1 MATTA
6 QVNINVNAGNSKET
20 VGQISDDIQKANE
33 SAIPLKKQ
41 LKDIT
46 MQMQQLAAAG
56 DTSSAKYQ
64 QLNRRAGELRDTIGD
79 VNAQINATAGSP
91 VENLG
96 KGLGSALK
104 IGVNGF
110 QAVTAGMALFGSESE
125 ETQKVMMKLQAAMAF
140 TQAITALGSMGDE
153 IDNMKSAFNSFG
165 KSAKA
170 ALQGVKAGIAATGI
184 GVLLIAVGVLV
195 SYWDDIK
202 GAISGVSAEQ
212 KKLNEL
218 SKKDVE
224 AAKERTSALEGS
236 VAQLKLA
243 GKSERDILLLKIKS
257 YKQEIQKG
265 DVQLENEKKTL
276 KSQIEASRRNKA
288 ILEGFIMFLTMPI
301 QMILGTIDE
310 ITEALE
316 YLGVIEEATSLREDM
331 TSWIAKQV
339 FDPDEVAAKGEETI
353 KEMEKAQLAL
363 KEKLAQ
369 AELDL
374 KAIDENAS
382 NNRKAAAKKAAEDKA
397 KTQEEADKKEEQRR
411 QALVAQMDK
420 DFQDNLALE
429 RAQAKS
435 RIEIMTDEK
444 QKQKEV
450 LIQANKEYVE
460 DFLEKRIDDEKK
472 ALDDQFI
479 SRQIS
484 EKDYNEKLAQL
495 RLNSINTLSDQEK
508 EILSN
513 KKIELDNALL
523 EIDKKSNEELLAQK
537 RALRDKE
544 TELMAEGFDKQRAL
558 AFNAYQNDLDAFK
571 VLLEEKKINQE
582 EYNKLSILAEQRYND
597 KLKEIDKKAAD
608 EKFKEKQEEFKK
620 VAKEVQ
626 MWGDA
631 TMAIVNAINEA
642 QNQRTATRIN
652 QIAEEGKVEEEMLKS
667 QLENRQITQ
676 AEYDALVKQDKIKQE
691 TETKKLQV
699 QSFRR
704 TKAINIA
711 NAIQAGALAVLNALA
726 TPALPPIPQILAGM
740 AGAASAIQIGT
751 IASQNFTAAR
761 GGIVPGNGSPDVDS
775 VPAMLAPGEA
785 VINARSASMFPQ
797 TLDLINRAGGG
808 QNLLPSFAQDPK
820 VSSGNVFNENKPEPV
835 RAYVVETEIT
845 DTQKRVNR
853 IKQSAEF

>member
-33 SAIPLKKQ
+33 SAIPLRKQ
-41 LKDIT
+41 LKEVT

-64 QLNRRAGELRDTIGD
+64 ALNRRAGELKDTMGD
-79 VNAQINATAGSP
+79 VAAQIQATAGSP

-104 IGVNGF
+104 IGANGF
-110 QAVTAGMALFGSESE
+110 QAVTSSMALFGSESE
-125 ETQKVMMKLQAAMAF
+125 DTQKMMMKLQAAMAF
-140 TQAITALGSMGDE
+140 TQSITALGSMGDE
-153 IDNMKSAFNSFG
+153 IDNMKSSFNAFG

-170 ALQGVKAGIAATGI
+170 ALQGVKTGIAATGI
-184 GVLLIAVGVLV
+184 GVLLIAVGALV
-195 SYWDDIK
+195 AYWDDIK

-224 AAKERTSALEGS
+224 AAHERTEALEGS

-243 GKSERDILLLKIKS
+243 GKSEREILLLKIKS

-288 ILEGFIMFLTMPI
+288 ILEGFIMFLTAPI
-301 QMILGTIDE
+301 QLILGTIDE
-310 ITEALE
+310 ITKALE
-316 YLGVIEEATSLREDM
+316 YLGVIEKSTSLREDM

-353 KEMEKAQLAL
+353 KELEKTQSAL

-374 KAIDENAS
+374 KAIDKTAAD
-382 NNRKAAAKKAAEDKA
+382 NRNAAAKKSAEDK
-397 KTQEEADKKEEQRR
+397 KKIQEEANKEEEKRR
-411 QALVAQMDK
+411 QDLVAQMDK
-420 DFQDNLALE
+420 DFTDNLAKE
-429 RAQAKS
+429 REQAKS
-435 RIEIMTDEK
+435 RIAIMTDEK

-472 ALDDQFI
+472 ALDEQFI

-495 RLNSINTLSDQEK
+495 RLNSINTLTEQEK

-537 RALRDKE
+537 KALRDKE
-544 TELMAEGFDKQRAL
+544 TELMAEGFAKQIKL
-558 AFNAYQNDLDAFK
+558 AENAYQDDLDAYK

-582 EYNKLSILAEQRYND
+582 EYDKLSLLAQQKYND
-597 KLKEIDKKAAD
+597 KLKEIDKKKA
-608 EKFKEKQEEFKK
+608 EEEFKK
-620 VAKEVQ
+620 QQEKFKKIAQEVQ

-631 TMAIVNAINEA
+631 TMAIVSAINEA
-642 QNQRTATRIN
+642 QNQRTASRVN
-652 QIAEEGKVEEEMLKS
+652 QIMEEGRVEEEMLKS

-704 TKAINIA
+704 QKALNIA

-726 TPALPPIPQILAGM
+726 SAPFPLSLILAGM
-740 AGAASAIQIGT
+740 AGIASAVQIGT

-785 VINARSASMFPQ
+785 VINARSTSMFPQ

-808 QNLLPSFAQDPK
+808 QNLLPSFAQDPN
-820 VSSGNVFNENKPEPV
+820 VSSGNVFNENKPQPV
-835 RAYVVETEIT
+835 RAYVVETEIS

>member
-6 QVNINVNAGNSKET
+6 QVNINVNAGNAKES

-46 MQMQQLAAAG
+46 LQMQALAAAG
-56 DTSSAKYQ
+56 DTSSQKYQ

-79 VNAQINATAGSP
+79 VSAQISATAGSP

-96 KGLGSALK
+96 KGLASAVK

-140 TQAITALGSMGDE
+140 TQAITSLGSMGDE
-153 IDNMKSAFNSFG
+153 IDNMKASFNSFG

-170 ALQGVKAGIAATGI
+170 ALSGIKTGIAATGI
-184 GVLLIAVGVLV
+184 GLLLVAVGAIAA
-195 SYWDDIK
+195 YWDDIK
-202 GAISGVSAEQ
+202 AAVSGVSAEQ

-224 AAKERTSALEGS
+224 AAHERTTALEGS

-243 GKSERDILLLKIKS
+243 GKSEREILLLKIKS

-265 DVQLENEKKTL
+265 DVQIENEKKTL

-288 ILEGFIMFLTMPI
+288 ILEGIIMFLTQPI
-301 QMILGTIDE
+301 QMILGTIDL
-310 ITEALE
+310 ITEGLE

-353 KEMEKAQLAL
+353 KELEKTQAQL

-374 KAIDENAS
+374 QAIDENAA
-382 NNRKAAAKKAAEDKA
+382 NTRKANAKKVADEKKKA
-397 KTQEEADKKEEQRR
+397 QEEADKAEEKRR
-411 QALVAQMDK
+411 QDLIAQRDK
-420 DFQDNLALE
+420 DFQDNLMLE

-435 RIEIMTDEK
+435 RIDIMNDEK
-444 QKQKEV
+444 QKQKE
-450 LIQANKEYVE
+450 LLLQANKEYIE

-472 ALDDQFI
+472 ALDDKFT
-479 SRQIS
+479 SLQIT
-484 EKDYNEKLAQL
+484 EKQYNEQLNQL
-495 RLNSINTLSDQEK
+495 RLNSINTLTEQEK
-508 EILSN
+508 EILTN

-523 EIDKKSNEELLAQK
+523 EIDKKSNEELLAAK
-537 RALRDKE
+537 KAARDKE
-544 TELMAEGFDKQRAL
+544 TALMAEGFDKQKAL
-558 AFNAYQNDLDAFK
+558 AFNAYEDELDALK
-571 VLLEEKKINQE
+571 VMLEKKEITQAQAD
-582 EYNKLSILAEQRYND
+582 KLAEMAKAQYEAKITAIEKAAALERQKALGD
-597 KLKEIDKKAAD
+597 KLKEQA
-608 EKFKEKQEEFKK
+608 KQI
-620 VAKEVQ
+620 Q

-642 QNQRTATRIN
+642 QNQRTANRIQ
-652 QIAEEGKVEEEMLKS
+652 QIATEGKVEEEMLKS

-704 TKAINIA
+704 TKALNIA

-740 AGAASAIQIGT
+740 AGVASAVQIGT

-785 VINARSASMFPQ
+785 VINARSTSMFPQ
-797 TLDLINRAGGG
+797 TLDMINRAGGG
-808 QNLLPSFAQDPK
+808 QGLLPSFAQDPK
-820 VSSGNVFNENKPEPV
+820 LSTGNVFNENKPQPV